1 MKNILNNQKVQ
12 LILSIIILIAS
23 FIISSLQGIFGFV
36 LPFVILLFFI
46 LVILLIYYVIS
57 LPLLTALNNKQP
69 HLENVYSLDEVKEH
83 ESVDSFKE
91 IWVITSDLKMAVNKD
106 QFNIIIK
113 NNVARGIKYKFY
125 IKNTNVAKARAKEI
139 LIAHNISD
147 DMISFYFIE
156 ENIVFIDSNTD
167 YDLFIT
173 QNPMDNHGF
182 IGITINGARTYIRM
196 PSDLFINLKDL
207 LEKIEPANLN
217 NI

>member
-12 LILSIIILIAS
+12 LILSIIILLAS
-23 FIISSLQGIFGFV
+23 FIMSSLQGLFGFV
-36 LPFVILLFFI
+36 LPFVILLFFV

-57 LPLLTALNNKQP
+57 LPLLTALTNKQP

-106 QFNIIIK
+106 QFNLIIK
-113 NNVARGIKYKFY
+113 NNVARGIRYKFY
-125 IKNTNVAKARAKEI
+125 IKNTNIAKSRAREI
-139 LIAHNISD
+139 LVAHNISD

-156 ENIVFIDSNTD
+156 DNTVFIDSNTD
-167 YDLFIT
+167 YDLFLT

-182 IGITINGARTYIRM
+182 IGITINNIRTYIRM
-196 PSDLFINLKDL
+196 PSDLFINLKSL
-207 LEKIEPANLN
+207 LEKIEPANLD